1 MSYILEYPGLLVAR
15 FEEKMGSPRALFSDI
30 GKSVTEWLHVYSLK
44 VDVLPTSISHQ
55 VTSQKGTDSYIS

>member
-30 GKSVTEWLHVYSLK
+30 GKSVTE
-44 VDVLPTSISHQ
+44 
-55 VTSQKGTDSYIS
+55 